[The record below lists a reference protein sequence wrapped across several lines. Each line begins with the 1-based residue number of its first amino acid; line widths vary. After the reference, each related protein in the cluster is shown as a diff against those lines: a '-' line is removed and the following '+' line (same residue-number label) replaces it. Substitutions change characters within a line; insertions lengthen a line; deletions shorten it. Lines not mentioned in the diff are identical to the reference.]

1 MILRLGDAG
10 IHCYVVLCS
19 VMLSSPYL
27 SSVLWFTV
35 SLEYRCMT
43 FTLKAL
49 GKIMDTLRTTQLLHT
64 ITRTTA
70 LSTSISQTSVR
81 DTSNLV
87 LQQFTAKKPIFLLEF
102 QGRLFYLQNFWRSCM
117 HAGVHPEKSDC

>member
-27 SSVLWFTV
+27 SSALWFTV

-70 LSTSISQTSVR
+70 LSTSISQTLVR

-87 LQQFTAKKPIFLLEF
+87 LQQFTAKKTYFLVRIPGKDIFIQTIYFIQTL
-102 QGRLFYLQNFWRSCM
+102 
-117 HAGVHPEKSDC
+117 GVLRKPA